1 MKISVCI
8 GHGKSQSGQYDS
20 GAVAS
25 GYQEFKLARAI
36 GKYLKQELSKYN
48 CTVDLIN
55 YDGDK
60 NLSERIKYVNS
71 KGYDLNMEL
80 HLNAGGG
87 TGPEVYYKHNSKQ
100 GKALAAAISKSIAT
114 NFGLKDR
121 GAKTKLVSGQDYF
134 GCVREIKCMSFLV
147 ETVFIDTKGDRDK
160 VIYASGQEQC
170 AKAIAAAVAKY
181 YGLKLKETP
190 KPAPTPAPSPKPA
203 PTPSPKK
210 SNTEIAKEVIQGKWG
225 NGAERKKRL
234 EDAGYD
240 YAAVQKE
247 VERLLAEQKK
257 PAKKSVDEVAREV
270 IAGKWGNGAKR
281 VYNLTKAGYN
291 YAAVQKRVNEILQG
305 K

>member
-36 GKYLKQELSKYN
+36 GKCLKQELSKYN

-60 NLSERIKYVNS
+60 NLAERIKYVNS

-100 GKALAAAISKSIAT
+100 GKALATAISKSIAT
-114 NFGLKDR
+114 NLGLKDR
-121 GAKTKLVSGQDYF
+121 GAKTKLISGQDYF

-170 AKAIAAAVAKY
+170 AKAIATAVAKY
-181 YGLKLKETP
+181 YGLGRKETP
-190 KPAPTPAPSPKPA
+190 KPTPTPSPKPA

-234 EDAGYD
+234 EAAGYD

-247 VERLLAEQKK
+247 VERLLAGQKK

-291 YAAVQKRVNEILQG
+291 YVAVQKRVNEILKG

>member
-8 GHGKSQSGQYDS
+8 GHGKSQSGKYDS

-36 GKYLKQELSKYN
+36 GKCLKQELSKYN

-60 NLSERIKYVNS
+60 NLAERIRYVNS

-100 GKALAAAISKSIAT
+100 GKALATAISKSIAT
-114 NFGLKDR
+114 NLGLKDR

-170 AKAIAAAVAKY
+170 AKAIATAVAKY
-181 YGLKLKETP
+181 YGLGRKETP
-190 KPAPTPAPSPKPA
+190 KPAPAPSPKPA

-291 YAAVQKRVNEILQG
+291 YVAVQKRVNEILRG

>member
-60 NLSERIKYVNS
+60 NLAERIKYVNS

-100 GKALAAAISKSIAT
+100 GKALATAISKSIAT
-114 NFGLKDR
+114 NLGLKDR
-121 GAKTKLVSGQDYF
+121 GAKTKLISGQDYF

-170 AKAIAAAVAKY
+170 AKAIATAVAKY
-181 YGLKLKETP
+181 YGLGRKETP
-190 KPAPTPAPSPKPA
+190 KPAPTPAPSPK

-247 VERLLAEQKK
+247 VERLLAGQKK
-257 PAKKSVDEVAREV
+257 PAKKSIDEVAREV

-291 YAAVQKRVNEILQG
+291 YIAVQRRVNEILKG

>member
-36 GKYLKQELSKYN
+36 GKCLKQELSKYN

-60 NLSERIKYVNS
+60 NLAERIKYVNS

-100 GKALAAAISKSIAT
+100 GKALATAISKSIAT
-114 NFGLKDR
+114 NLGLKDR

-134 GCVREIKCMSFLV
+134 GCVREIKCMSFLI

-160 VIYASGQEQC
+160 VIYASGQDQC
-170 AKAIAAAVAKY
+170 AKAIATAVAKY
-181 YGLKLKETP
+181 YGLGRKETP
-190 KPAPTPAPSPKPA
+190 KPAPTPTPSPKP
-203 PTPSPKK
+203 TPSSKK

-291 YAAVQKRVNEILQG
+291 YVAVQKRVNEILKG

>member
-36 GKYLKQELSKYN
+36 GKCLKQELSKYN

-60 NLSERIKYVNS
+60 NLAERIKYVNS

-114 NFGLKDR
+114 NLGLKDR
-121 GAKTKLVSGQDYF
+121 GARTKLISGQDYF

-170 AKAIAAAVAKY
+170 AKAIATAVAKY
-181 YGLKLKETP
+181 YGLGRKETP
-190 KPAPTPAPSPKPA
+190 KPAPTPAPSPK

-234 EDAGYD
+234 ENAGYD

-247 VERLLAEQKK
+247 VERLLAGQKK

-291 YAAVQKRVNEILQG
+291 YVAVQKRVNEILKG

>member
-8 GHGKSQSGQYDS
+8 GHGKSQSGKYDS
-20 GAVAS
+20 GAVAA

-36 GKYLKQELSKYN
+36 GKCLKQELSKYN

-87 TGPEVYYKHNSKQ
+87 TGPEVYYRHTSKQ
-100 GKALAAAISKSIAT
+100 GKALAAAISKSIST
-114 NFGLKDR
+114 NLGLKNR
-121 GAKTKLVSGQDYF
+121 GAKTKLVNGQDYF

-147 ETVFIDTKGDRDK
+147 ENVFIDTKGDRDK

-170 AKAIAAAVAKY
+170 AKAIATAVAKY
-181 YGLKLKETP
+181 YGLKLKGSPTP
-190 KPAPTPAPSPKPA
+190 APAPSPKPA
-203 PTPSPKK
+203 PTPSSKK

-247 VERLLAEQKK
+247 VERLLYEPEKK

-291 YAAVQKRVNEILQG
+291 YYAVQKRVNKLLKG

>member
-36 GKYLKQELSKYN
+36 GKCLKQELSKYN

-60 NLSERIKYVNS
+60 NLAERIKYVNS

-100 GKALAAAISKSIAT
+100 GKALATAISKSIAT
-114 NFGLKDR
+114 NLGLKNR
-121 GAKTKLVSGQDYF
+121 GAKTKLISGQDYF

-170 AKAIAAAVAKY
+170 AKAIATAVAKY
-181 YGLKLKETP
+181 YGLGRKETP
-190 KPAPTPAPSPKPA
+190 KPAPTPAPSPK

-234 EDAGYD
+234 EAAGYD

-291 YAAVQKRVNEILQG
+291 YVAVQKRVNEILKG

>member
-36 GKYLKQELSKYN
+36 GKYLKQELGKYN

-60 NLSERIKYVNS
+60 NLAERIKYVNS

-100 GKALAAAISKSIAT
+100 GKALATAISKSIAT
-114 NFGLKDR
+114 NLGLKNR
-121 GAKTKLVSGQDYF
+121 GAKTKLISGQDYF

-170 AKAIAAAVAKY
+170 AKAIATAVAKY
-181 YGLKLKETP
+181 YGLGRKETP
-190 KPAPTPAPSPKPA
+190 KPAPAPSPKPA

-291 YAAVQKRVNEILQG
+291 YVAVQKRVNEILKG

>member
-8 GHGKSQSGQYDS
+8 GHGKSRSGQYDS

-36 GKYLKQELSKYN
+36 GKCLKQELSKYN

-60 NLSERIKYVNS
+60 NLAERIKYVNS

-100 GKALAAAISKSIAT
+100 GKALAMAISKSIAT
-114 NFGLKDR
+114 NLGLKDR

-170 AKAIAAAVAKY
+170 AKAIATAVAKY
-181 YGLKLKETP
+181 YGLGRKETP
-190 KPAPTPAPSPKPA
+190 KPAPTPAPSPKP
-203 PTPSPKK
+203 TPSHKK

-247 VERLLAEQKK
+247 VERLLAKQKK

-291 YAAVQKRVNEILQG
+291 YVAVQKRVNEILRG

>member
-36 GKYLKQELSKYN
+36 GKCLKQELSKYN

-60 NLSERIKYVNS
+60 NLAERIKYVNS

-114 NFGLKDR
+114 NLGLKNR
-121 GAKTKLVSGQDYF
+121 GAKTKLISGQDYF

-170 AKAIAAAVAKY
+170 AKAIATAVAKY
-181 YGLKLKETP
+181 YGLGRKETP
-190 KPAPTPAPSPKPA
+190 KPTPAPSPKPA

-247 VERLLAEQKK
+247 VERLLAGQKK

-291 YAAVQKRVNEILQG
+291 YVAVQKRVNEILKG

>member
-8 GHGKSQSGQYDS
+8 GHGKSQSGKYDS
-20 GAVAS
+20 GAVAA

-36 GKYLKQELSKYN
+36 GKCLKQELSKYN

-60 NLSERIKYVNS
+60 NLAERIKYVNS

-87 TGPEVYYKHNSKQ
+87 TGPEVYYRHTSKQ
-100 GKALAAAISKSIAT
+100 GKALAAAISKSIST
-114 NFGLKDR
+114 NLGLKNR
-121 GAKTKLVSGQDYF
+121 GAKTKLVNGQDYF

-147 ETVFIDTKGDRDK
+147 ENVFIDTKGDRDK

-170 AKAIAAAVAKY
+170 AKAIATAVVKY
-181 YGLKLKETP
+181 YGLKLKGS
-190 KPAPTPAPSPKPA
+190 PAPAPAPSPKPA
-203 PTPSPKK
+203 PTPSSKK

-247 VERLLAEQKK
+247 VERLLYEPEKK
-257 PAKKSVDEVAREV
+257 PVKKSVDEVAREV

-291 YAAVQKRVNEILQG
+291 YYTVQKRVNELLKG

>member
-36 GKYLKQELSKYN
+36 GKCLKQELSKYN

-60 NLSERIKYVNS
+60 NLAERIKYVNS

-114 NFGLKDR
+114 NLGLKDR

-170 AKAIAAAVAKY
+170 AKAIATAVAKY
-181 YGLKLKETP
+181 YGLGRKETP
-190 KPAPTPAPSPKPA
+190 KPAPTPAPSPKP
-203 PTPSPKK
+203 TPSHKK

-247 VERLLAEQKK
+247 VERLLAGQKK

-291 YAAVQKRVNEILQG
+291 YVAVQKRVNEILKG

>member
-8 GHGKSQSGQYDS
+8 GHGKSRSGQYDS

-60 NLSERIKYVNS
+60 NLAERIKYVNS

-100 GKALAAAISKSIAT
+100 GKALATAISKSIAT

-134 GCVREIKCMSFLV
+134 GCVREIKCMSFLI

-170 AKAIAAAVAKY
+170 AKAIATAVAKY
-181 YGLKLKETP
+181 YGLGRKETP
-190 KPAPTPAPSPKPA
+190 KPAPTPSPKPA

-234 EDAGYD
+234 KDAGYD

-270 IAGKWGNGAKR
+270 IAGKWGNGVKR

-291 YAAVQKRVNEILQG
+291 YAAVQKRVNEILKG

>member
-36 GKYLKQELSKYN
+36 GKCLKQELSKYN

-60 NLSERIKYVNS
+60 NLAERIKYVNS

-114 NFGLKDR
+114 NLGLKDR
-121 GAKTKLVSGQDYF
+121 GAKTKLISGQDYF

-170 AKAIAAAVAKY
+170 AKAIATAVAKY
-181 YGLKLKETP
+181 YGLGRKETP
-190 KPAPTPAPSPKPA
+190 KPAPTPAPSPK

-247 VERLLAEQKK
+247 VERLLAKQKK
-257 PAKKSVDEVAREV
+257 PARKSVDEVAREV

-291 YAAVQKRVNEILQG
+291 YVAVQKRVNEILRG

>member
-36 GKYLKQELSKYN
+36 GKCLKQELSKYN

-60 NLSERIKYVNS
+60 NLAERIKYVNS

-100 GKALAAAISKSIAT
+100 GKALATAISKSIAT
-114 NFGLKDR
+114 NLGLKDR
-121 GAKTKLVSGQDYF
+121 GAKTKLISGQDYF

-170 AKAIAAAVAKY
+170 AKAIATAVAKY
-181 YGLKLKETP
+181 YGLGRKETP
-190 KPAPTPAPSPKPA
+190 KPTPTPSPKPA

-234 EDAGYD
+234 EAAGYD

-247 VERLLAEQKK
+247 VERLLAGQKK
-257 PAKKSVDEVAREV
+257 PAKKSVDEVAHEV

-291 YAAVQKRVNEILQG
+291 YVAVQKRVNEILKG

>member
-36 GKYLKQELSKYN
+36 GKCLKQELSKYN

-60 NLSERIKYVNS
+60 SLAERIKYVNS

-114 NFGLKDR
+114 NLGLKNR
-121 GAKTKLVSGQDYF
+121 GAKTKLISGQDYF

-170 AKAIAAAVAKY
+170 ARAIATAVAKY
-181 YGLKLKETP
+181 YGLGRKETP
-190 KPAPTPAPSPKPA
+190 KPAPTPAPSPK

-247 VERLLAEQKK
+247 VERLLAKQKK

-291 YAAVQKRVNEILQG
+291 YVTVQKRVNEILKG

>member
-60 NLSERIKYVNS
+60 NLAERIKYVNS

-100 GKALAAAISKSIAT
+100 GKALATAISKSIAT
-114 NFGLKDR
+114 NLGLKDR

-170 AKAIAAAVAKY
+170 ARAIATAVAKY
-181 YGLKLKETP
+181 YGLGRKETP
-190 KPAPTPAPSPKPA
+190 KPAPTPTPSPKP
-203 PTPSPKK
+203 TPSSKK

-291 YAAVQKRVNEILQG
+291 YVAVQKRVNEILKG

>member
-8 GHGKSQSGQYDS
+8 GHGKSRSGQYDS

-36 GKYLKQELSKYN
+36 GKCLKQELSKYN

-60 NLSERIKYVNS
+60 NLAERIKYVNS

-114 NFGLKDR
+114 NLGLKDR

-170 AKAIAAAVAKY
+170 AKAIATAVAKY
-181 YGLKLKETP
+181 YGLGRKETP

-247 VERLLAEQKK
+247 VERLLAKQKK

-291 YAAVQKRVNEILQG
+291 YVAVQKRVNEILRG

>member
-36 GKYLKQELSKYN
+36 GKCLKQELSKYN

-60 NLSERIKYVNS
+60 NLAERIKYVNS

-114 NFGLKDR
+114 NLGLKDR

-160 VIYASGQEQC
+160 VIYASGQEKC
-170 AKAIAAAVAKY
+170 AKAIATAVAKY
-181 YGLKLKETP
+181 YGLGRKETP
-190 KPAPTPAPSPKPA
+190 KPAPTPAPSPK

-234 EDAGYD
+234 EEAGYN

-247 VERLLAEQKK
+247 VERLLAQQKK

-291 YAAVQKRVNEILQG
+291 YVAVQKRVNEILRG

>member
-1 MKISVCI
+1 
-8 GHGKSQSGQYDS
+8 
-20 GAVAS
+20 
-25 GYQEFKLARAI
+25 
-36 GKYLKQELSKYN
+36 
-48 CTVDLIN
+48 
-55 YDGDK
+55 
-60 NLSERIKYVNS
+60 
-71 KGYDLNMEL
+71 
-80 HLNAGGG
+80 
-87 TGPEVYYKHNSKQ
+87 
-100 GKALAAAISKSIAT
+100 
-114 NFGLKDR
+114 
-121 GAKTKLVSGQDYF
+121 
-134 GCVREIKCMSFLV
+134 MSFLI

-170 AKAIAAAVAKY
+170 AKAIATAVAKY
-181 YGLKLKETP
+181 YGLGRKETP
-190 KPAPTPAPSPKPA
+190 KPAPAPSPKPA
-203 PTPSPKK
+203 PTPSHKK

-291 YAAVQKRVNEILQG
+291 YVAVQKRVNEILKG

>member
-60 NLSERIKYVNS
+60 NLAERIKYVNS

-100 GKALAAAISKSIAT
+100 GKALATAISKSIAT
-114 NFGLKDR
+114 NLGLKDR

-134 GCVREIKCMSFLV
+134 GCVREIKCMSFLI

-170 AKAIAAAVAKY
+170 AKAIATAVAKY
-181 YGLKLKETP
+181 YGLGRKETP
-190 KPAPTPAPSPKPA
+190 KPAPTPTPSPKP
-203 PTPSPKK
+203 TPSSKK

-247 VERLLAEQKK
+247 VERLLAKQKK

-291 YAAVQKRVNEILQG
+291 YVAVQKRVNEILKG

>member
-36 GKYLKQELSKYN
+36 GKCLKQELSKYN

-60 NLSERIKYVNS
+60 NLAERIKYVNS

-114 NFGLKDR
+114 NLGLKDR
-121 GAKTKLVSGQDYF
+121 GARTKLISGQDYF

-170 AKAIAAAVAKY
+170 AKAIATAVAKY
-181 YGLKLKETP
+181 YGLGRKETP
-190 KPAPTPAPSPKPA
+190 KPAPTPTPSPKPA
-203 PTPSPKK
+203 PSPKK
-210 SNTEIAKEVIQGKWG
+210 NNTEIAKEVIQGKWG

-234 EDAGYD
+234 ENAGYD

-247 VERLLAEQKK
+247 VERLLAKQKK

-291 YAAVQKRVNEILQG
+291 YVAVQKRVNEILRG

>member
-60 NLSERIKYVNS
+60 NLAERIKYVNS

-100 GKALAAAISKSIAT
+100 GKALATAISKSIAT
-114 NFGLKDR
+114 NLGLKDR
-121 GAKTKLVSGQDYF
+121 GAKTKLISGQDYF
-134 GCVREIKCMSFLV
+134 GCVREIKCMTFLI

-170 AKAIAAAVAKY
+170 AKAIATAVAKY
-181 YGLKLKETP
+181 YGLGRKETP
-190 KPAPTPAPSPKPA
+190 KPAPTPAPSPK

-234 EDAGYD
+234 EEAGYD

-291 YAAVQKRVNEILQG
+291 YVAVQKRVNEILKG

>member
-36 GKYLKQELSKYN
+36 GKCLKQELSKYN
-48 CTVDLIN
+48 CIVDLIN

-60 NLSERIKYVNS
+60 NLAERIKYVNS

-100 GKALAAAISKSIAT
+100 GKALATAISKSIAT
-114 NFGLKDR
+114 NLGLKDR

-170 AKAIAAAVAKY
+170 AKAIATAVAKY
-181 YGLKLKETP
+181 YGLGRKETP
-190 KPAPTPAPSPKPA
+190 KPAPTPAPSPK

-234 EDAGYD
+234 ENAGYD

-247 VERLLAEQKK
+247 VERLLAKQKK

-291 YAAVQKRVNEILQG
+291 YVAVQKRVNEILQG

>member
-36 GKYLKQELSKYN
+36 GKCLKQELSKYN

-60 NLSERIKYVNS
+60 NLAERIKYVNS

-87 TGPEVYYKHNSKQ
+87 TGPEVYYKHKSKQ

-114 NFGLKDR
+114 NLGLKDR
-121 GAKTKLVSGQDYF
+121 GAKTKLISGQDYF

-170 AKAIAAAVAKY
+170 AKAIATAVAKY
-181 YGLKLKETP
+181 YGLGRKETP
-190 KPAPTPAPSPKPA
+190 KPAPTPAPSPK

-247 VERLLAEQKK
+247 VERLLAKQKK

-291 YAAVQKRVNEILQG
+291 YVAVQKRVNEILKG

>member
-36 GKYLKQELSKYN
+36 GKCLKQELSKYN

-60 NLSERIKYVNS
+60 NLAERIKYVNS

-100 GKALAAAISKSIAT
+100 GKALATAISKSIAT
-114 NFGLKDR
+114 NLGLKDR

-170 AKAIAAAVAKY
+170 AKAIATAVAKY
-181 YGLKLKETP
+181 YGLGRKETP
-190 KPAPTPAPSPKPA
+190 KPAPTPTPSPKPI
-203 PTPSPKK
+203 PSPKK

-234 EDAGYD
+234 EAAGYD

-247 VERLLAEQKK
+247 VERLLAGQKK

-291 YAAVQKRVNEILQG
+291 YVAVQKRVNEILKG
-305 K
+305 R

>member
-36 GKYLKQELSKYN
+36 GKCLKQELSKYN

-60 NLSERIKYVNS
+60 NLAERIKYVNS

-100 GKALAAAISKSIAT
+100 GKALATAISKSIAT
-114 NFGLKDR
+114 NLGLKNR
-121 GAKTKLVSGQDYF
+121 GAKTKLISGQDYF

-170 AKAIAAAVAKY
+170 AKAIATAVAKY
-181 YGLKLKETP
+181 YGLGRKETP
-190 KPAPTPAPSPKPA
+190 KPVPTPAPSPK

-247 VERLLAEQKK
+247 VERLLAGQKK

-291 YAAVQKRVNEILQG
+291 YVAVQKRVNEILKG

>member
-36 GKYLKQELSKYN
+36 GKCLKQELSKYN

-60 NLSERIKYVNS
+60 NLAERIKYVNS

-114 NFGLKDR
+114 NLGLKDR
-121 GAKTKLVSGQDYF
+121 GAKTKLISGQDYF

-170 AKAIAAAVAKY
+170 AKAIATAVAKY
-181 YGLKLKETP
+181 YGLGRKETP
-190 KPAPTPAPSPKPA
+190 KPTPAPSPKPA

-247 VERLLAEQKK
+247 VERLLAKQKK

-291 YAAVQKRVNEILQG
+291 YVAVQKRVNEILKG

>member
-60 NLSERIKYVNS
+60 NLAERIKYVNS

-100 GKALAAAISKSIAT
+100 GKALATAISKSIAT
-114 NFGLKDR
+114 NLGLKDR

-134 GCVREIKCMSFLV
+134 GCVREIKCMTFLI

-170 AKAIAAAVAKY
+170 AKAIATAVAKY
-181 YGLKLKETP
+181 YGLGRKETP
-190 KPAPTPAPSPKPA
+190 KPAPSPK

-291 YAAVQKRVNEILQG
+291 YVAVQKRVNEILKG

>member
-36 GKYLKQELSKYN
+36 GKCLKQELSKYN

-60 NLSERIKYVNS
+60 NLAERIKYVNS

-114 NFGLKDR
+114 NLGLKDR

-170 AKAIAAAVAKY
+170 AKAIATAVAKY
-181 YGLKLKETP
+181 YGLGRKETP
-190 KPAPTPAPSPKPA
+190 KPTPAPSPKPA

-247 VERLLAEQKK
+247 VERLLAGQKK

-291 YAAVQKRVNEILQG
+291 YVAVQKRVNEILKG

>member
-60 NLSERIKYVNS
+60 NLAERIKYVNS

-100 GKALAAAISKSIAT
+100 GKALATAISKSIAT
-114 NFGLKDR
+114 NLGLKDR

-134 GCVREIKCMSFLV
+134 GCVREIKCMTFLI

-170 AKAIAAAVAKY
+170 AKAIATAVAKY
-181 YGLKLKETP
+181 YGLGRKETP
-190 KPAPTPAPSPKPA
+190 KPAPTPAPSPKP
-203 PTPSPKK
+203 TPSPKK
-210 SNTEIAKEVIQGKWG
+210 SNAEIAKEVIQGKWG

-234 EDAGYD
+234 EDAGYN

-247 VERLLAEQKK
+247 VERLLAKQKK

-291 YAAVQKRVNEILQG
+291 YVAVQKRVNEILKG

>member
-36 GKYLKQELSKYN
+36 GKCLKQELSKYN

-60 NLSERIKYVNS
+60 NLAERIKYVNS

-114 NFGLKDR
+114 NLGLKNR
-121 GAKTKLVSGQDYF
+121 GAKTKLISGQDYF

-170 AKAIAAAVAKY
+170 AKAIATAVAKY
-181 YGLKLKETP
+181 YGLGRKETP
-190 KPAPTPAPSPKPA
+190 KPAPTPAPSPK

-247 VERLLAEQKK
+247 VERLLAKQKK

-291 YAAVQKRVNEILQG
+291 YVAVQKRVNEILRG

>member
-60 NLSERIKYVNS
+60 NLAERIKYVNS

-100 GKALAAAISKSIAT
+100 GKALATAISKSIAT
-114 NFGLKDR
+114 NLGLKNR
-121 GAKTKLVSGQDYF
+121 GAKTKLISGQDYF

-170 AKAIAAAVAKY
+170 AKAIATAVAKY
-181 YGLKLKETP
+181 YGLGRKETP
-190 KPAPTPAPSPKPA
+190 KPAPAPSPKPA

-234 EDAGYD
+234 ENAGYD

-247 VERLLAEQKK
+247 VERLLAGQKK

-270 IAGKWGNGAKR
+270 IAGKWGNGVKR

-291 YAAVQKRVNEILQG
+291 YAAVQKRVNEILKG

>member
-60 NLSERIKYVNS
+60 NLAERIKYVNS

-100 GKALAAAISKSIAT
+100 GKALATAISKSIAT
-114 NFGLKDR
+114 NLGLKDR

-170 AKAIAAAVAKY
+170 AKAIATAVAKY
-181 YGLKLKETP
+181 YGLGRKETP
-190 KPAPTPAPSPKPA
+190 KPAPTPTPSPKPA
-203 PTPSPKK
+203 PSPKK

-247 VERLLAEQKK
+247 VERLLAKQKK

-291 YAAVQKRVNEILQG
+291 YVAVQKRVNEILKG